1 MNISKNVN
9 RVFFWL
15 FAVLWI
21 ISFIQVLL
29 MNLGITYQ
37 VVGTVLDSFFTHV
50 PFLGTILSYVLSTFP
65 YGYTVMLVIVYGLCL
80 LLKNRNDFLLNISYS
95 LSVVAL
101 LLSIV
106 VASVTVAN
114 DTVSLLIV
122 LLMQVAY
129 FVATIIGF
137 VVVRREIKDLQGEVK
152 DDYVLVPDNK

>member
-1 MNISKNVN
+1 
-9 RVFFWL
+9 
-15 FAVLWI
+15 
-21 ISFIQVLL
+21 
-29 MNLGITYQ
+29 
-37 VVGTVLDSFFTHV
+37 
-50 PFLGTILSYVLSTFP
+50 
-65 YGYTVMLVIVYGLCL
+65 MLVIVYGLCL